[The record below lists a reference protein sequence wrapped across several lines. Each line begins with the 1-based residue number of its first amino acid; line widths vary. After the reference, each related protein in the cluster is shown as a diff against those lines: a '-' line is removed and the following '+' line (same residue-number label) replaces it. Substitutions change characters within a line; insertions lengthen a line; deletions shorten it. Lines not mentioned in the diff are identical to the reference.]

1 MTTQRKCRHGIP
13 YGTRCQTCINR
24 VLFFKKRAAAAVP
37 GSVTVQGAG
46 SADPPAPAG
55 GNNT

>member
-1 MTTQRKCRHGIP
+1 MTSQRKCRHGIP

-24 VLFFKKRAAAAVP
+24 VLYFKKRNAGGVP
-37 GSVTVQGAG
+37 VSESVPSAG

-55 GNNT
+55 RKT